1 MDGNGVERFET
12 VVIGSGQAGLSTGYY
27 LKEAGRSFVI
37 VDAHD
42 RVGGSWLSRYDSLK
56 LFTPPWAI
64 KLPGWRF
71 PRKGGLC
78 PTKDEMID
86 YLRAYASRFD
96 LPVRTGL
103 HVDRISRESDGYVL
117 SVGGDRI
124 EADNVIV
131 ASRPIGTRGSL
142 RSLGSSI
149 PGSCSSIRASTATRR
164 SCARAACSWLARA
177 TRAPT
182 SRSTLSARIPP
193 GSRVRSWARA
203 RRRRQVV
210 RAERGVP
217 DHQVLGA
224 ARDDDPD
231 ADRSQVKEE
240 VRVPG

>member
-86 YLRAYASRFD
+86 YLRAYASRLD

-103 HVDRISRESDGYVL
+103 QVDRISRESDGYVL

-131 ASRPIGTRGSL
+131 ASG
-142 RSLGSSI
+142 
-149 PGSCSSIRASTATRR
+149 
-164 SCARAACSWLARA
+164 
-177 TRAPT
+177 
-182 SRSTLSARIPP
+182 
-193 GSRVRSWARA
+193 
-203 RRRRQVV
+203 
-210 RAERGVP
+210 
-217 DHQVLGA
+217 
-224 ARDDDPD
+224 
-231 ADRSQVKEE
+231 ADRDP
-240 VRVPG
+240 R